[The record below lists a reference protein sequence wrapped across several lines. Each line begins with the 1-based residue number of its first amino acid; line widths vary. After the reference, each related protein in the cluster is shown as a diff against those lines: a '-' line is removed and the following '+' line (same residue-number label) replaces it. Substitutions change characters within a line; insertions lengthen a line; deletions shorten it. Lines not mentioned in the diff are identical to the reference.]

1 MKIFHYQ
8 ENTGELI
15 GEGVAD
21 HDPLEAGCWLVPA
34 HATNVAPPENVEGS
48 TRHFVA
54 GGWEYR
60 EIPPPPPPPEPVPVL
75 VPVPVPL
82 TVPQNTEMTEATTT
96 AVSIA

>member
-1 MKIFHYQ
+1 MKIYHYQ

-60 EIPPPPPPPEPVPVL
+60 EIPPPPPEPVPVW
-75 VPVPVPL
+75 VPL
-82 TVPQNTEMTEATTT
+82 PMPAVQENTAPPETSNATVP
-96 AVSIA
+96 IA